1 MKQVNF
7 YSTKQIPKNTNINV
21 KSGLEIE
28 GSVEYI
34 DFGNYI
40 INSNEWDADTNSY
53 KHICYD
59 LMLKTMLDYSKLDI
73 IYPITIRDYINAIC
87 LKCGIEFANNN
98 DVFRNYNKII
108 NGDYFDYQLYTY
120 RDILDFLA
128 QLVGGFIIINSEDK
142 LEIKYPT
149 ETHKILSKSYL
160 NDKNITFKSKYGP
173 INSIVF
179 SRGGGSDC
187 IYRKDEESIKKNG
200 LCELKIKDNPFL
212 EKDRE
217 QYIDELFEQ
226 MNGLYYYVCDIQSPG
241 IMFFEVGDLFDFRMG
256 NNYLYPH
263 KGLKPKKGLHPV
275 NSNKYKCLLLN
286 DEIEISSGISE
297 TIYNEEAESELTNY
311 KTSKP
316 TDNSLKN
323 AIITTNKNAGEIVL
337 KVNSDGKIV
346 QVELNGSA
354 DNGSVFNVAADNI
367 NLTANDVLNLIAGN
381 SINLTSKN
389 MTIDSENLTV
399 DKNGSVK
406 IRDTGKV
413 GNTNLTL
420 ISGEGESWQ
429 HENLIRSDG
438 IFLDYG
444 LDPVENGSMINIS
457 PAAVGRPVIDLT
469 CTLNNDYGYTQI
481 GDNLLYLMDR
491 TNTTTIQASGIKTP
505 TLTQTS
511 LSTSKKNF
519 EKLENALDIIK
530 NVDIY
535 KYHLK
540 DQKKSEKKHIGFVIG
555 DEFNYSEEIT
565 SQKNDGVDLYS
576 MISVCFKAI
585 QEQQEIIENLLKE
598 RNK

>member
-108 NGDYFDYQLYTY
+108 NEDYFDYQLYTY

-173 INSIVF
+173 INSIIF

-389 MTIDSENLTV
+389 MTIDSDCLEV
-399 DKNGSVK
+399 DSMGKVK
-406 IRDTGKV
+406 IKTKDNSNQNLLLINQEGTEFERKAYLAGTGMFFYDPYTS
-413 GNTNLTL
+413 GPDNQASIIINTILQGIPQISLTNWNTN
-420 ISGEGESWQ
+420 
-429 HENLIRSDG
+429 
-438 IFLDYG
+438 
-444 LDPVENGSMINIS
+444 V
-457 PAAVGRPVIDLT
+457 
-469 CTLNNDYGYTQI
+469 
-481 GDNLLYLMDR
+481 
-491 TNTTTIQASGIKTP
+491 TTIIRHSGIVTP

>member
-108 NGDYFDYQLYTY
+108 NEDYFDYQLYTY

-212 EKDRE
+212 EKNRE

-389 MTIDSENLTV
+389 MTIDSDCLEV
-399 DKNGSVK
+399 DSMGKVK
-406 IRDTGKV
+406 IKTKDNSNQNLLLINQEGTEFERKAYLAGTGMFFYDPYTS
-413 GNTNLTL
+413 GPDNQASIIINTILQGIPQISLTNWNTN
-420 ISGEGESWQ
+420 
-429 HENLIRSDG
+429 
-438 IFLDYG
+438 
-444 LDPVENGSMINIS
+444 V
-457 PAAVGRPVIDLT
+457 
-469 CTLNNDYGYTQI
+469 
-481 GDNLLYLMDR
+481 
-491 TNTTTIQASGIKTP
+491 TTIIRHSGIVTP

>member
-108 NGDYFDYQLYTY
+108 NEDYFDYQLYTY

-389 MTIDSENLTV
+389 MTIDSDCLEV
-399 DKNGSVK
+399 DSMGKVK
-406 IRDTGKV
+406 IKTKDNSNQNLLLINQEGTEFERKAYLAGTGMFFYDPYTS
-413 GNTNLTL
+413 GPDNQASIIINTILQGIPQISLTNWNTN
-420 ISGEGESWQ
+420 
-429 HENLIRSDG
+429 
-438 IFLDYG
+438 
-444 LDPVENGSMINIS
+444 V
-457 PAAVGRPVIDLT
+457 
-469 CTLNNDYGYTQI
+469 
-481 GDNLLYLMDR
+481 
-491 TNTTTIQASGIKTP
+491 TTIIRHSGIVTP

>member
-108 NGDYFDYQLYTY
+108 NEDYFDYQLYTY

-263 KGLKPKKGLHPV
+263 KGLKPKKGLHPA

-316 TDNSLKN
+316 TDNSVKN

-354 DNGSVFNVAADNI
+354 DNGSLFNVNADNI

-389 MTIDSENLTV
+389 MTIDSDCLEV
-399 DKNGSVK
+399 DSMGKVK
-406 IRDTGKV
+406 IKTKDNSNQNLLLINQEGTEFERKAYLAGTGMFFYDPYAS
-413 GNTNLTL
+413 GPDNQASIIINTILQGIPQISLTNWNTN
-420 ISGEGESWQ
+420 
-429 HENLIRSDG
+429 
-438 IFLDYG
+438 
-444 LDPVENGSMINIS
+444 V
-457 PAAVGRPVIDLT
+457 
-469 CTLNNDYGYTQI
+469 
-481 GDNLLYLMDR
+481 
-491 TNTTTIQASGIKTP
+491 TTIIRHSGIVTP

>member
-59 LMLKTMLDYSKLDI
+59 LMLKTMLNYSKLDI

-108 NGDYFDYQLYTY
+108 NEDYFDYQLYTY

-217 QYIDELFEQ
+217 QYINELFEQ

-241 IMFFEVGDLFDFRMG
+241 IMFFEVGDLFDFRME

-263 KGLKPKKGLHPV
+263 KGLKPKKGLHPA

-297 TIYNEEAESELTNY
+297 TIYNEETESELTNY

-316 TDNSLKN
+316 TDNSVKN

-389 MTIDSENLTV
+389 MTIDSDCLEV
-399 DKNGSVK
+399 DSMGKVK
-406 IRDTGKV
+406 IKTKDNSNQNLLLINQEGTEFERKAYLAGTGMFFYDPYAS
-413 GNTNLTL
+413 GPDNQASIIINTILQGIPQISLTNWNTN
-420 ISGEGESWQ
+420 
-429 HENLIRSDG
+429 
-438 IFLDYG
+438 
-444 LDPVENGSMINIS
+444 V
-457 PAAVGRPVIDLT
+457 
-469 CTLNNDYGYTQI
+469 
-481 GDNLLYLMDR
+481 
-491 TNTTTIQASGIKTP
+491 TTIIRHSGIVTP

>member
-108 NGDYFDYQLYTY
+108 NEDYFDYQLYTY

-263 KGLKPKKGLHPV
+263 KGLKPKKGLHPA

-354 DNGSVFNVAADNI
+354 DNGSEFNVAADNI

-389 MTIDSENLTV
+389 MTIDSDCLEV
-399 DKNGSVK
+399 DSMGKVK
-406 IRDTGKV
+406 IKTKDNSNQNLLLINQEGTEFERKAYLAGTGMFFYDPYTS
-413 GNTNLTL
+413 GPDNQASIIINTILQGIPQISLTNWNTN
-420 ISGEGESWQ
+420 
-429 HENLIRSDG
+429 
-438 IFLDYG
+438 
-444 LDPVENGSMINIS
+444 V
-457 PAAVGRPVIDLT
+457 
-469 CTLNNDYGYTQI
+469 
-481 GDNLLYLMDR
+481 
-491 TNTTTIQASGIKTP
+491 TTIIRHSGIVTP

>member
-1 MKQVNF
+1 MSINPITNASLLKSVMKQVNF

-108 NGDYFDYQLYTY
+108 NEDYFDYQLYTY

-263 KGLKPKKGLHPV
+263 KGLKPKKGLHPA

-389 MTIDSENLTV
+389 MTIDSDCLEV
-399 DKNGSVK
+399 DSMGKVK
-406 IRDTGKV
+406 IKTKDNSNQNLLLINQEGTEFERKAYLAGTGMFFYDPYTS
-413 GNTNLTL
+413 GPDNQASIIINTILQGIPQISLTNWNTN
-420 ISGEGESWQ
+420 
-429 HENLIRSDG
+429 
-438 IFLDYG
+438 
-444 LDPVENGSMINIS
+444 V
-457 PAAVGRPVIDLT
+457 
-469 CTLNNDYGYTQI
+469 
-481 GDNLLYLMDR
+481 
-491 TNTTTIQASGIKTP
+491 TTIIRHSGIVTP

-585 QEQQEIIENLLKE
+585 QEQQEIIEKLLKE

>member
-98 DVFRNYNKII
+98 GIFRNYNKII
-108 NGDYFDYQLYTY
+108 NEDYFDYQLYTY

-263 KGLKPKKGLHPV
+263 KGLKPKKGLHPT

-297 TIYNEEAESELTNY
+297 TIYNEETESELTNY

-316 TDNSLKN
+316 TDNSVKN

-389 MTIDSENLTV
+389 MTIDSDCLEV
-399 DKNGSVK
+399 DSMGKVK
-406 IRDTGKV
+406 IKTKDNSNQNLLLINQEGTEFERKAYLAGTGMFFYDPYAS
-413 GNTNLTL
+413 GPDNQASIIINTILQGIPQISLTNWNTN
-420 ISGEGESWQ
+420 
-429 HENLIRSDG
+429 
-438 IFLDYG
+438 
-444 LDPVENGSMINIS
+444 V
-457 PAAVGRPVIDLT
+457 
-469 CTLNNDYGYTQI
+469 
-481 GDNLLYLMDR
+481 
-491 TNTTTIQASGIKTP
+491 TTIIRHSGIVTP

>member
-108 NGDYFDYQLYTY
+108 NEDYFDYQLYTY

-263 KGLKPKKGLHPV
+263 KGLKPKKGLHPA

-389 MTIDSENLTV
+389 MTIDSDCLEV
-399 DKNGSVK
+399 DSMGKVK
-406 IRDTGKV
+406 IKTKDNSNQNLLLINQEGTEFERKAYLAGTGMFFYDPYTS
-413 GNTNLTL
+413 GPDNQASIIINTILQGIPQISLTNWNTN
-420 ISGEGESWQ
+420 
-429 HENLIRSDG
+429 
-438 IFLDYG
+438 
-444 LDPVENGSMINIS
+444 V
-457 PAAVGRPVIDLT
+457 
-469 CTLNNDYGYTQI
+469 
-481 GDNLLYLMDR
+481 
-491 TNTTTIQASGIKTP
+491 TTIIRHSGIVTP

>member
-108 NGDYFDYQLYTY
+108 NEDYFDYQLYTY

-241 IMFFEVGDLFDFRMG
+241 IMFFEVGDLFDFRME

-263 KGLKPKKGLHPV
+263 KGLKPKKGLHPA

-297 TIYNEEAESELTNY
+297 TIYNEETESELTNY

-316 TDNSLKN
+316 TDNSVKN

-389 MTIDSENLTV
+389 MTIDSDCLEV
-399 DKNGSVK
+399 DSMGKVK
-406 IRDTGKV
+406 IKTKDNSNQNLLLINQEGTEFERKAYLAGTGMFFYDPYAS
-413 GNTNLTL
+413 GPDNQASIIINTILQGIPQISLTNWNTN
-420 ISGEGESWQ
+420 
-429 HENLIRSDG
+429 
-438 IFLDYG
+438 
-444 LDPVENGSMINIS
+444 V
-457 PAAVGRPVIDLT
+457 
-469 CTLNNDYGYTQI
+469 
-481 GDNLLYLMDR
+481 
-491 TNTTTIQASGIKTP
+491 TTIIRNSGIVTP

-555 DEFNYSEEIT
+555 NEFNYSEEIT

>member
-108 NGDYFDYQLYTY
+108 NEDYFDYQLYTY

-212 EKDRE
+212 EKNRE

-263 KGLKPKKGLHPV
+263 KGLKPKKGLHPA

-389 MTIDSENLTV
+389 MTIDSDCLEV
-399 DKNGSVK
+399 DSMGKVK
-406 IRDTGKV
+406 IKTKDNSNQNLLLINQEGTEFERKAYLAGTGMFFYDPYTS
-413 GNTNLTL
+413 GPDNQASIIINTILQGIPQISLTNWNTN
-420 ISGEGESWQ
+420 
-429 HENLIRSDG
+429 
-438 IFLDYG
+438 
-444 LDPVENGSMINIS
+444 V
-457 PAAVGRPVIDLT
+457 
-469 CTLNNDYGYTQI
+469 
-481 GDNLLYLMDR
+481 
-491 TNTTTIQASGIKTP
+491 TTIIRHSGIVTP